1 MDEQR
6 NPDPHYIVA
15 PFTVLIDQREQ
26 APFGFTNIASDA
38 ASGAHPL
45 SIPTRSE
52 LLATGD
58 YTIEGY
64 ADRLTVERKSVAD
77 FVGTLTAGRERFE
90 NELERAAGMQA
101 AFVVCEGEWSDVLDH
116 VNNRE
121 ALKMVGG
128 FGGGTKPT
136 GRAINPKT
144 LTNSVIAWQ
153 LRYPS
158 IHWWFCSG
166 RRMAEVIT
174 YRLLERFWNERM
186 KELKEQQ
193 KEQTARAI

>member
-1 MDEQR
+1 MDEQH

-26 APFGFTNIASDA
+26 APFGFTNIQSDA

-90 NELERAAGMQA
+90 AELERAAGMQG
-101 AFVVCEGEWSDVLDH
+101 AFVVCEGEWSDVLEH
-116 VNNRE
+116 VNQRE
-121 ALKMVGG
+121 ALKQGN
-128 FGGGTKPT
+128 
-136 GRAINPKT
+136 GRTVNPKT

-153 LRYPS
+153 MRYPS

-174 YRLLERFWNERM
+174 WRLLERFWNERM
-186 KELKEQQ
+186 QELKEQTR
-193 KEQTARAI
+193 EQTARAI

>member
-26 APFGFTNIASDA
+26 APFAFQNIASDA
-38 ASGAHPL
+38 ASGAHPIA
-45 SIPTRSE
+45 IPTRSE

-64 ADRLTVERKSVAD
+64 ANRLTIERKSVAD

-90 NELERAAGMQA
+90 AELERAAQMQA
-101 AFVVCEGEWSDVLDH
+101 AFVVCEGDWDEVMWHVLQ
-116 VNNRE
+116 
-121 ALKMVGG
+121 
-128 FGGGTKPT
+128 KPAIP
-136 GRAINPKT
+136 GRRTVHPKT

-174 YRLLERFWNERM
+174 WRLLERFWNERM
-186 KELKEQQ
+186 KELKEQTSKQ
-193 KEQTARAI
+193 AARAV